1 MSMDAPQR
9 TRRVNRDRSGQPW
22 QAQRGARQ
30 IVIPLTREQYEACW
44 HDPVQVRALLDQ
56 TMAESPELFPPCLG
70 DGYALH
76 GFARASRKLDG
87 IRLRK
92 IRPRGGGETFHLRPS
107 FVMSYMAGTTDELA
121 YPLLLASFG
130 VPMWVL
136 TLGYGH
142 NEMFWYRHVERLGR
156 NSLVGTTVR
165 DPARLPEHLA
175 ADEHHVDW
183 SGEKGYIA
191 TTAAEGCLLGIAL
204 TKSADDAHL
213 AVAYGDFAAEARDVK
228 LDYVPQSVNTDG
240 WACTQ
245 NAFRSLFAGIAV
257 ILCFLHGFLK
267 IRERCHKQQN
277 HELHRRVWE
286 VYRAPTVEDFRRLM
300 NELWAW
306 CATQTWTSSVRDM
319 VAKLWKKTGQF
330 TRSLTDYDEVLETFG
345 KRVRQAILEKLVSR
359 SAKLSEIARAGDP
372 VVAASVD
379 DQAMKATRRKFL
391 PENRERRQ
399 IEIHRDAVHEQQRK
413 IIFLSLRC
421 EQQTV
426 QPLVIVGFECAK
438 SRVKTHR
445 CSRESAPPARPQ
457 LRPRRP
463 RLQLRRLRAP
473 PPLPRKRLPPRLLC
487 RRLCPHGPTRH
498 GFSSMRVTSQS
509 WLAVCS

>member
-1 MSMDAPQR
+1 MDAPQR

-228 LDYVPQSVNTDG
+228 LDKTAPAPALTD
-240 WACTQ
+240 
-245 NAFRSLFAGIAV
+245 
-257 ILCFLHGFLK
+257 
-267 IRERCHKQQN
+267 
-277 HELHRRVWE
+277 
-286 VYRAPTVEDFRRLM
+286 M
-300 NELWAW
+300 
-306 CATQTWTSSVRDM
+306 
-319 VAKLWKKTGQF
+319 AKLAAGQ
-330 TRSLTDYDEVLETFG
+330 
-345 KRVRQAILEKLVSR
+345 
-359 SAKLSEIARAGDP
+359 ARAGRKLADDSD
-372 VVAASVD
+372 AALGRPLGCELFAKRGGSSSVLSGL
-379 DQAMKATRRKFL
+379 RK
-391 PENRERRQ
+391 N
-399 IEIHRDAVHEQQRK
+399 
-413 IIFLSLRC
+413 
-421 EQQTV
+421 
-426 QPLVIVGFECAK
+426 
-438 SRVKTHR
+438 
-445 CSRESAPPARPQ
+445 
-457 LRPRRP
+457 
-463 RLQLRRLRAP
+463 
-473 PPLPRKRLPPRLLC
+473 
-487 RRLCPHGPTRH
+487 
-498 GFSSMRVTSQS
+498 
-509 WLAVCS
+509 

>member
-30 IVIPLTREQYEACW
+30 IVIPLTRVQYEACW
-44 HDPVQVRALLDQ
+44 HDPVQVRELLDR

-76 GFARASRKLDG
+76 GFGRASRKLDG

-92 IRPRGGGETFHLRPS
+92 IRPTGGGETFHLRPS
-107 FVMSYMAGTTDELA
+107 FVTSYMTGTTDELA

-142 NEMFWYRHVERLGR
+142 SDMFWYRQVERLGR

-213 AVAYGDFAAEARDVK
+213 AAAYGDFAAEARDVK
-228 LDYVPQSVNTDG
+228 PDYAPQSVNTDG

-267 IRERCHKQQN
+267 IRERCQKQKNQ
-277 HELHRRVWE
+277 ELHRRVWE
-286 VYRAPTVEDFRRLM
+286 VYRAPTAEDFRRRM
-300 NELWAW
+300 QQLWNW
-306 CATQTWTSSVRDM
+306 CATQTWTSSVKDM
-319 VAKLWKKTGQF
+319 VAKLLKKTEDYAVAYDHPGCYRTSNAVDRPMNRLCRLVYAGRGLHGQ
-330 TRSLTDYDEVLETFG
+330 
-345 KRVRQAILEKLVSR
+345 QAS
-359 SAKLSEIARAGDP
+359 SE
-372 VVAASVD
+372 
-379 DQAMKATRRKFL
+379 
-391 PENRERRQ
+391 
-399 IEIHRDAVHEQQRK
+399 
-413 IIFLSLRC
+413 
-421 EQQTV
+421 
-426 QPLVIVGFECAK
+426 
-438 SRVKTHR
+438 
-445 CSRESAPPARPQ
+445 
-457 LRPRRP
+457 
-463 RLQLRRLRAP
+463 RRLRGWALLMNFRP
-473 PPLPRKRLPPRLLC
+473 FAHRSGQLREHQSPAHRLNGKC
-487 RRLCPHGPTRH
+487 YH
-498 GFSSMRVTSQS
+498 SS
-509 WLAVCS
+509 WLQNLSISASLMGRHQPAPAIR